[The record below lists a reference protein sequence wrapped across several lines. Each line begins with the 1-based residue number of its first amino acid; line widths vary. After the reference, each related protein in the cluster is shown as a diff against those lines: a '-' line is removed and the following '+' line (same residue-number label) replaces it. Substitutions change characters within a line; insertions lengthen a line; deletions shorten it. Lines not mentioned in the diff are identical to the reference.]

1 MVFKLRTP
9 PLILEAHV
17 STGRTWELPNKKPQN
32 IFDFLSDVKLT
43 TSTITVTILK

>member
-17 STGRTWELPNKKPQN
+17 STGRTWELANKKPQN
-32 IFDFLSDVKLT
+32 ILT
-43 TSTITVTILK
+43 SYQMLNLQPVQLQ